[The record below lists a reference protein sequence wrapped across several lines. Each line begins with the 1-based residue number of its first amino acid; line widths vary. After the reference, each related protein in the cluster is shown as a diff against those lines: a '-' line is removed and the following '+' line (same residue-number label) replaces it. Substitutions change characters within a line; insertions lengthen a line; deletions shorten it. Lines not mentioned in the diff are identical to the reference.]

1 VVAATQAVDT
11 AVVADLMEAEAAPTE
26 GAEAFTA
33 AVRFM
38 EAVPSEVRAADHL
51 VGRAVAPSAAPG
63 VAHRP
68 TRGSAARG
76 ADLEAAARDARAV
89 RTRRLRTAIGIP
101 SAAAARAREQRQ
113 EAAADPRVLAV
124 RAVARR
130 IRRVRTARGTR
141 SAAAAVPEATP
152 AAHRV
157 SEEAPQRMDLARPRG
172 RLPAAQLRA
181 ASAVRVHGVS
191 GRIRA
196 DSVRRD
202 RRSPDAAARALRSG
216 RASMEAARSEMP
228 RSRAAA
234 DMDLIEVD
242 SAVMAGVVGSEALA
256 GAADAGAAV
265 SDGDWAGASALA
277 GV

>member
-1 VVAATQAVDT
+1 MA
-11 AVVADLMEAEAAPTE
+11 AEAAASTE

-38 EAVPSEVRAADHL
+38 EAVPSEALAEDHWVGRAAD
-51 VGRAVAPSAAPG
+51 RSAAQG

-89 RTRRLRTAIGIP
+89 RTRRLRMAIGIP
-101 SAAAARAREQRQ
+101 SAAVARAREQRR
-113 EAAADPRVLAV
+113 EAAADPRVLEV
-124 RAVARR
+124 RAAARR

-141 SAAAAVPEATP
+141 LAAAAVPEATP
-152 AAHRV
+152 SAHRV
-157 SEEAPQRMDLARPRG
+157 SEEAPHRMDLVRPRG
-172 RLPAAQLRA
+172 RWLAARLRV
-181 ASAVRVHGVS
+181 ASAVRIRGVS
-191 GRIRA
+191 RRVRA

-202 RRSPDAAARALRSG
+202 QRSPDAAARAVRSG

-234 DMDLIEVD
+234 DLDLIGVD
-242 SAVMAGVVGSEALA
+242 SAVMAGAVGSEALA

-265 SDGDWAGASALA
+265 SDGDWAGASASA